1 LLLFLKKMFQQP
13 QPQPQLPHP
22 LQNKKLN
29 IHENIRKKLHLF
41 YVSNRIPHIIF
52 YGTSGSGKQTIVYDF
67 LKEIYHNNEQKIKA
81 NVMFVNCAHGKGI
94 KFIRDEL
101 KFFAKTNVQFN
112 SGIFFKTIVLLN
124 ADHLTMDAQSALRRC
139 IELFSHNTRIF
150 IIVENKH
157 KLLNPILSRFCEIY
171 VPEYINENGKITNL
185 HQWQIQQTYTFQEK
199 QIQDNH
205 TYLDELLRGYFIC
218 SSSCTNNDN
227 TNVNDNANTKIETNL
242 SHLEM
247 TEIVSNMYENGIS
260 SIDFIQWIKQTDL
273 CTDLD
278 KSNICMCYSKI
289 KPEFRS
295 EKLLMLYLM
304 DFLYMR
310 CTCDIKDISFI

>member
-1 LLLFLKKMFQQP
+1 MSLQP
-13 QPQPQLPHP
+13 QNNVQLLP
-22 LQNKKLN
+22 KKLN
-29 IHENIRKKLHLF
+29 IHENIRQKLHSF

-67 LKEIYHNNEQKIKA
+67 LKEIYHGSEQKIKA

-171 VPEYINENGKITNL
+171 VPEYMDTNGKITNL
-185 HQWQIQQTYTFQEK
+185 HQWQNQQTYIFEESESL
-199 QIQDNH
+199 NSNVF
-205 TYLDELLRGYFIC
+205 LDGLLREFFSNYKQK
-218 SSSCTNNDN
+218 SLVDRT
-227 TNVNDNANTKIETNL
+227 TLVNYAST
-242 SHLEM
+242 
-247 TEIVSNMYENGIS
+247 MYENGIS
-260 SIDFIQWIKQTDL
+260 SLDFIGWIKKTEIWTDL
-273 CTDLD
+273 E

-295 EKLLMLYLM
+295 EKLVMFYLLN
-304 DFLYMR
+304 FLYMG
-310 CTCDIKDISFI
+310 CKCDIKEISFI

>member
-1 LLLFLKKMFQQP
+1 MS
-13 QPQPQLPHP
+13 
-22 LQNKKLN
+22 LQNQNQNLPKKLN
-29 IHENIRKKLHLF
+29 IHENIRQKLHSF

-67 LKEIYHNNEQKIKA
+67 LKEIYHGSEQKIKA

-112 SGIFFKTIVLLN
+112 SGIWFKTIVLLN

-171 VPEYINENGKITNL
+171 VPEYMDTNGKITNL
-185 HQWQIQQTYTFQEK
+185 HQWQIQQTYIFEK
-199 QIQDNH
+199 KEHFIF
-205 TYLDELLRGYFIC
+205 LDELLREFY
-218 SSSCTNNDN
+218 TN
-227 TNVNDNANTKIETNL
+227 TNININKKKEDRPKLVDYAST
-242 SHLEM
+242 
-247 TEIVSNMYENGIS
+247 MYENGIS
-260 SIDFIQWIKQTDL
+260 SLDFIGWIKKTELWTDL
-273 CTDLD
+273 Q

-295 EKLLMLYLM
+295 EKLLMFYLL
-304 DFLYMR
+304 DFLYMG
-310 CTCDIKDISFI
+310 CNCDIKEISFI

>member
-1 LLLFLKKMFQQP
+1 MS
-13 QPQPQLPHP
+13 
-22 LQNKKLN
+22 LQNQNQNQNLPKKLN
-29 IHENIRKKLHLF
+29 IHANIREKLHSF
-41 YVSNRIPHIIF
+41 FVSNRIPHIIF

-67 LKEIYHNNEQKIKA
+67 LKEIYHGSEQKIKA

-112 SGIFFKTIVLLN
+112 SGIWFKTIVLLN

-157 KLLNPILSRFCEIY
+157 KLLNPIISRFCEIY
-171 VPEYINENGKITNL
+171 VPEYMDTNGKITNL
-185 HQWQIQQTYTFQEK
+185 HQWQIQQTYVFEEQQKTEHYVF
-199 QIQDNH
+199 
-205 TYLDELLRGYFIC
+205 LDELLRDFYSA
-218 SSSCTNNDN
+218 SSSHKELLEDEDRTIL
-227 TNVNDNANTKIETNL
+227 VNYASI
-242 SHLEM
+242 
-247 TEIVSNMYENGIS
+247 MYENGIS
-260 SIDFIQWIKQTDL
+260 SLDFIGWIKKTELWTDL
-273 CTDLD
+273 E

-295 EKLLMLYLM
+295 EKLLMFYLL
-304 DFLYMR
+304 DFLYMG
-310 CTCDIKDISFI
+310 CKCDIKEISFI

>member
-1 LLLFLKKMFQQP
+1 MFQQQNP
-13 QPQPQLPHP
+13 NQILQ
-22 LQNKKLN
+22 QNKKLN
-29 IHENIRKKLHLF
+29 IHENIRQKLHSF

-67 LKEIYHNNEQKIKA
+67 LREIYHGNEQKIKA

-171 VPEYINENGKITNL
+171 VPEYIDDTGKITNL
-185 HQWQIQQTYTFQEK
+185 HQWQIQQTYTFQEQQK
-199 QIQDNH
+199 EEKNIF
-205 TYLDELLRGYFIC
+205 LDGLLREYFIC
-218 SSSCTNNDN
+218 SKAKLLTH
-227 TNVNDNANTKIETNL
+227 I
-242 SHLEM
+242 EM
-247 TEIVSNMYENGIS
+247 TDLVSKMYENGIS
-260 SIDFIQWIKQTDL
+260 SIDFIQWIKNTRDL
-273 CTDLD
+273 WTELE

-304 DFLYMR
+304 DFLYLR
-310 CTCDIKDISFI
+310 CDCDIKEISFI

>member
-1 LLLFLKKMFQQP
+1 MSSVSTLVSASTSS
-13 QPQPQLPHP
+13 
-22 LQNKKLN
+22 NKLN
-29 IHENIRKKLHLF
+29 IHENIRQKLHSF

-112 SGIFFKTIVLLN
+112 SGIWFKTIVLLN

-171 VPEYINENGKITNL
+171 VPEYMDDNGKIMNL
-185 HQWQIQQTYTFQEK
+185 HQWQIQQTYPFKTQLS
-199 QIQDNH
+199 QDN
-205 TYLDELLRGYFIC
+205 YEFI
-218 SSSCTNNDN
+218 D
-227 TNVNDNANTKIETNL
+227 TNL
-242 SHLEM
+242 KEYFPNNMNNIPKITHLQM
-247 TEIVSNMYENGIS
+247 TEIVSIFYENGIS
-260 SIDFIQWIKQTDL
+260 SLDLINWIKKTELWTDL
-273 CTDLD
+273 E

-295 EKLLMLYLM
+295 EKLLMLYLL

-310 CTCDIKDISFI
+310 CDCDIKDISFI

>member
-1 LLLFLKKMFQQP
+1 MFQN
-13 QPQPQLPHP
+13 
-22 LQNKKLN
+22 QNQQNQNNQQIKKLN
-29 IHENIRKKLHLF
+29 IHENIRQKLHSF

-67 LKEIYHNNEQKIKA
+67 LKEIYHGSEQKIKA

-171 VPEYINENGKITNL
+171 VPEYMDNNGKITNL
-185 HQWQIQQTYTFQEK
+185 HQWQIQQTYSFQEK
-199 QIQDNH
+199 QKMEKNIFLN
-205 TYLDELLRGYFIC
+205 ELLGEFYKK
-218 SSSCTNNDN
+218 NEKNEKNDRILLVDYA
-227 TNVNDNANTKIETNL
+227 TI
-242 SHLEM
+242 
-247 TEIVSNMYENGIS
+247 MYENGIS
-260 SIDFIQWIKQTDL
+260 SLDFIYWIKITDSWTDL
-273 CTDLD
+273 E

-295 EKLLMLYLM
+295 EKLLMLYLLE
-304 DFLYMR
+304 FLYMG
-310 CTCDIKDISFI
+310 CKYDIKEISFI

>member
-1 LLLFLKKMFQQP
+1 MSQLLQNQNQNLS
-13 QPQPQLPHP
+13 
-22 LQNKKLN
+22 QNKKLN
-29 IHENIRKKLHLF
+29 IHENIRQKLHSF

-67 LKEIYHNNEQKIKA
+67 LKEIYHGREQKIKA

-150 IIVENKH
+150 IIVENKN

-171 VPEYINENGKITNL
+171 VPEYMDTNGKITNL
-185 HQWQIQQTYTFQEK
+185 HQWQIQQTYTFEEQQKKE
-199 QIQDNH
+199 H
-205 TYLDELLRGYFIC
+205 YLFLDELLREFYSKNKEKEDQITLVEYA
-218 SSSCTNNDN
+218 ST
-227 TNVNDNANTKIETNL
+227 
-242 SHLEM
+242 
-247 TEIVSNMYENGIS
+247 MYENGIS
-260 SIDFIQWIKQTDL
+260 SLDFIEWIKKTELWTDL
-273 CTDLD
+273 Q

-295 EKLLMLYLM
+295 EKLLMFYIFDM
-304 DFLYMR
+304 VYN
-310 CTCDIKDISFI
+310 K

>member
-1 LLLFLKKMFQQP
+1 MSQLLQNQNQNLS
-13 QPQPQLPHP
+13 
-22 LQNKKLN
+22 QNKKLN
-29 IHENIRKKLHLF
+29 IHENIRQKLHSF

-67 LKEIYHNNEQKIKA
+67 LKEIYHGSEQKIKA

-150 IIVENKH
+150 IIVENKN

-171 VPEYINENGKITNL
+171 VPEYMDTNGKITNL
-185 HQWQIQQTYTFQEK
+185 HQWQIQQTYTFEEHQKKE
-199 QIQDNH
+199 H
-205 TYLDELLRGYFIC
+205 YVFLDELLREFYSKNKEKEDQITLVEYA
-218 SSSCTNNDN
+218 ST
-227 TNVNDNANTKIETNL
+227 
-242 SHLEM
+242 
-247 TEIVSNMYENGIS
+247 MYENGIS
-260 SIDFIQWIKQTDL
+260 SLDFIEWIKKTELWTDL
-273 CTDLD
+273 Q

-295 EKLLMLYLM
+295 EKLLMFYLL
-304 DFLYMR
+304 DFLYMG
-310 CTCDIKDISFI
+310 CKCDIKEISFI